1 MDENAIVT
9 FGLSKRYT
17 IGKVE
22 KYRTLRE
29 ALMRAASAPLRLLR
43 GERKRAPKEWF
54 WALQD
59 VSVEVKQGD
68 VVGVLGRNGAGK
80 TTLLK
85 LLSRITVPT
94 RGHAIIHGR
103 VGSLLEVGTGF
114 HPELTGRD
122 NIFLNGAI
130 IGMRRADIMRKFD
143 EIVEFAEV
151 GKFIDTTVKR
161 YSSGMHARLAF
172 AVAAHLEPEILIV
185 DEVLSVGDAAFQKK
199 CLGKMDAVAKGGR
212 TVLFVS
218 HNMSAAA
225 QLCNRG
231 ILLSSGRVVRTGG
244 IDEVVREY
252 VDSGTQEQEATLT
265 FAERPN
271 SAGTIRRVS
280 LINPSGRKTTEFFND
295 ERIAVEFEYDLQ
307 EAVPDNHIYV
317 LLERADGLLVLRS
330 ADDDYRARSAET
342 RGLRQPGHY
351 TRRVFFPPNI
361 LNEGVYQFRI
371 VLGKRWGELDKR
383 QSAFFRVEDRTDYR
397 DASLGK
403 RKGVVLF
410 PLEWNEEYWS
420 AEQGNV
426 RLPAAPAI
434 VVEAAPEGGLEA
446 EPERSQP

>member
-9 FGLSKRYT
+9 EGLSKRYR

-22 KYRTLRE
+22 KYRTLRD
-29 ALMRAASAPLRLLR
+29 ALTRAASAPLRLMR
-43 GERKRAPKEWF
+43 GQIQRTPKEWF

-59 VSVEVKQGD
+59 VSVEVKRGD

-94 RGHAIIHGR
+94 RGQAIIHGR

-114 HPELTGRD
+114 HPELSGRD

-130 IGMRRADIMRKFD
+130 IGMRRADILRKFD
-143 EIVEFAEV
+143 EIVEFAEI

-185 DEVLSVGDAAFQKK
+185 DEVLAVGDAAFQKK

-231 ILLSSGRVVRTGG
+231 ILLNAGRLVRTGV
-244 IDEVVREY
+244 IDDVVREY
-252 VDSGTQEQEATLT
+252 VESGIQEQEATLT
-265 FAERPN
+265 FPERPN
-271 SAGTIRRVS
+271 SKGTIRRVS
-280 LINPSGRKTTEFFND
+280 LVNPSGQKTTSFFND
-295 ERIAVEFEYDLQ
+295 ERITLEFEYDLK
-307 EAVPDNHIYV
+307 EALAENPIYV

-330 ADDDYRARSAET
+330 SDGDYRPRAPET
-342 RGLRQPGHY
+342 RAVRPPGLY
-351 TRRVFFPPNI
+351 TRRVLFPPSL
-361 LNEGVYQFRI
+361 LNEGVYQFRV
-371 VLGKRWGELDKR
+371 VLGKRWGELDR
-383 QSAFFRVEDRTDYR
+383 QLSAFFRIEDRTDYR

-403 RKGVVLF
+403 RKGVLLF
-410 PLEWNEEYWS
+410 PLEWSEDCWS
-420 AEQGNV
+420 AEQGSV
-426 RLPAAPAI
+426 EIASSTPLPAR
-434 VVEAAPEGGLEA
+434 AAPEKGLEA
-446 EPERSQP
+446 DGE

>member
-9 FGLSKRYT
+9 EGLSKRYK

-22 KYRTLRE
+22 KYRTLRD
-29 ALMRAASAPLRLLR
+29 ALTHAASAPLRLLR
-43 GERKRAPKEWF
+43 GKRRAPKEWF

-59 VSVEVKQGD
+59 VSIEVKRGD

-94 RGHAIIHGR
+94 RGQAIIRGR

-231 ILLSSGRVVRTGG
+231 ILLSAGRLVRSGG
-244 IDEVVREY
+244 IDEIVRDY

-265 FAERPN
+265 FPGRP
-271 SAGTIRRVS
+271 SAAGTIRRIS
-280 LINPSGRKTTEFFND
+280 LVNPSGSKTTEFFND
-295 ERIAVEFEYDLQ
+295 ERITVEFEYELV
-307 EAVPDNHIYV
+307 EAIADNHIYV
-317 LLERADGLLVLRS
+317 LLDRSDGLLVMRS
-330 ADDDYRARSAET
+330 ADDDYRPLAAQT
-342 RGLRQPGHY
+342 RAPRPPGLY
-351 TRRVFFPPNI
+351 TRRVHFPPGL
-361 LNEGVYQFRI
+361 LNEGIYQFRI
-371 VLGKRWGELDKR
+371 ILGKRWGELDR
-383 QSAFFRVEDRTDYR
+383 QKSPFFRIEDRTDYR

-403 RKGVVLF
+403 RKGVILF
-410 PLEWNEEYWS
+410 PLEWSEEHWS
-420 AEQGNV
+420 AERGNV
-426 RLPAAPAI
+426 PVA
-434 VVEAAPEGGLEA
+434 EASSLVARAPEMGLEA
-446 EPERSQP
+446 ERE

>member
-1 MDENAIVT
+1 MDEKAIVT
-9 FGLSKRYT
+9 EGLSKRYT
-17 IGKVE
+17 IGNIE
-22 KYRTLRE
+22 KYRTLRDV
-29 ALMRAASAPLRLLR
+29 LTRAASAPLRMLR
-43 GERKRAPKEWF
+43 GERRAPKEWF

-59 VSVEVKQGD
+59 VSIEVKRGD

-94 RGHAIIHGR
+94 RGQAIIHGR

-231 ILLSSGRVVRTGG
+231 VLLSQGRLVRTGS
-244 IDEVVREY
+244 IDEVVSEY
-252 VDSGTQEQEATLT
+252 VDSGTQEQEATLV
-265 FAERPN
+265 FPERPT
-271 SAGTIRRVS
+271 APGTIRRVS
-280 LINPSGRKTTEFFND
+280 LANPSGRKTTEFFND
-295 ERIAVEFEYDLQ
+295 ERITVEFEYELK
-307 EAVPDNHIYV
+307 EAVAENHIYV
-317 LLERADGLLVLRS
+317 LLDRADGLLVLRS
-330 ADDDYRARSAET
+330 ADDDYRPRAAET
-342 RGLRQPGHY
+342 GGLRPPGSY
-351 TRRVFFPPNI
+351 TRRVHFPPSL
-361 LNEGVYQFRI
+361 LNEGIYQFRI

-397 DASLGK
+397 NASLGK

-410 PLEWNEEYWS
+410 PLEWSEEYWS
-420 AEQGNV
+420 AEQGRVPLAENPPLIA
-426 RLPAAPAI
+426 RAAL
-434 VVEAAPEGGLEA
+434 ENGLEV
-446 EPERSQP
+446 ERE

>member
-1 MDENAIVT
+1 MSELAIVT
-9 FGLSKRYT
+9 EGLSKRYK

-22 KYRTLRE
+22 KYRTLRD
-29 ALMRAASAPLRLLR
+29 AITRAASAPLRMLR
-43 GERKRAPKEWF
+43 GEYTRTPKEWF

-85 LLSRITVPT
+85 LLSRITTPT
-94 RGHAIIHGR
+94 RGQAIIRGR

-143 EIVEFAEV
+143 EIVDFAEV
-151 GKFIDTTVKR
+151 GPFIDTTVKR

-185 DEVLSVGDAAFQKK
+185 DEVLAVGDAAFQRK

-231 ILLSSGRVVRTGG
+231 ILLGGGRVVRTGA

-252 VDSGTQEQEATLT
+252 VESGTQEHEATLT
-265 FAERPN
+265 FPARP
-271 SAGTIRRVS
+271 SAAATLRRIS
-280 LINPSGRKTTEFFND
+280 LVNPGGKKTTEFFND
-295 ERIAVEFEYDLQ
+295 ERIAVEFDYELK
-307 EAVPDNHIYV
+307 EAIAENHIY
-317 LLERADGLLVLRS
+317 LFLERADGLLVLRN
-330 ADDDYRARSAET
+330 ADDDYQPLAAQTQSV
-342 RGLRQPGHY
+342 RQPGMY
-351 TRRVFFPPNI
+351 TRRVFFPPSL
-361 LNEGVYQFRI
+361 LNEGIYQFRI
-371 VLGKRWGELDKR
+371 NLGKRRVEHDTQR
-383 QSAFFRVEDRTDYR
+383 SAFFRVEDRTDYR

-403 RKGVVLF
+403 RKGVILF
-410 PLEWNEEYWS
+410 PLEWSEEYWS
-420 AEQGNV
+420 AERGNMQLGQGPSE
-426 RLPAAPAI
+426 PAW
-434 VVEAAPEGGLEA
+434 VAPEGGLEH
-446 EPERSQP
+446 E

>member
-1 MDENAIVT
+1 MEEHAIIT
-9 FGLSKRYT
+9 EGLSKRYR

-22 KYRTLRE
+22 PYQTLRDSL
-29 ALMRAASAPLRLLR
+29 ARAASAPLRLLR
-43 GERKRAPKEWF
+43 GELRRQPEEWF

-59 VSVEVKQGD
+59 VSIEIERGD

-94 RGHAIIHGR
+94 RGQAIIRGR

-130 IGMRRADIMRKFD
+130 IGMRRADILRRFD
-143 EIVEFAEV
+143 EIVEFAEIGQFV
-151 GKFIDTTVKR
+151 DTSVKR

-185 DEVLSVGDAAFQKK
+185 DEVLAVGDAAFQKK

-231 ILLSSGRVVRTGG
+231 LLLNGGRLVKAGS

-252 VDSGTQEQEATLT
+252 VESGTREEDASLT
-265 FAERPN
+265 FPARAG
-271 SAGTIRRVS
+271 SAGTIRRISVANS
-280 LINPSGRKTTEFFND
+280 SGQKTTEFYND
-295 ERIAVEFEYDLQ
+295 ERISVELEYELQ
-307 EAVPDNHIYV
+307 EAVADNHVYV

-330 ADDDYRARSAET
+330 ADDDYRPRAADT
-342 RGLRQPGHY
+342 RGLHQPGTY
-351 TRRVFFPPNI
+351 TRRVFFPPSL
-361 LNEGVYQFRI
+361 LNEGVYQFTI
-371 VLGKRWGELDKR
+371 ILGKRWGELDR
-383 QSAFFRVEDRTDYR
+383 QKSAFFRVEDRTDYR

-410 PLEWNEEYWS
+410 ALEWDEQCWS
-420 AEQGNV
+420 
-426 RLPAAPAI
+426 
-434 VVEAAPEGGLEA
+434 PEGGKVQLA
-446 EPERSQP
+446 TVAPLLAQVAPER

>member
-1 MDENAIVT
+1 MDENAIIT
-9 FGLSKRYT
+9 EGLGKRYR
-17 IGKVE
+17 IGKPE
-22 KYRTLRE
+22 KYRTLRD
-29 ALMRAASAPLRLLR
+29 ALTRAAGAPLRLLR
-43 GERKRAPKEWF
+43 GELKRTPREWF

-59 VSVEVKQGD
+59 ISVEVKRGD

-94 RGHAIIHGR
+94 RGQAIIQGR

-114 HPELTGRD
+114 HPELSGRD

-130 IGMRRADIMRKFD
+130 IGMRRADILRKFD
-143 EIVEFAEV
+143 EIVEFAEI

-185 DEVLSVGDAAFQKK
+185 DEVLAVGDAAFQKK

-231 ILLSSGRVVRTGG
+231 ILLNAGRLVRTGP
-244 IDEVVREY
+244 IDDVVREY
-252 VDSGTQEQEATLT
+252 VESGTQEQEATQW
-265 FAERPN
+265 FPERPT
-271 SAGTIRRVS
+271 SKGTIRRIALS
-280 LINPSGRKTTEFFND
+280 NPSGQKTTEFFND
-295 ERIAVEFEYDLQ
+295 ERITLEFEYELR
-307 EAVPDNHIYV
+307 EAVAENHIYL

-330 ADDDYRARSAET
+330 ADDDYTPRAPDT
-342 RGLRQPGHY
+342 RALRQPGFY
-351 TRRVFFPPNI
+351 TRHVFFPPGL
-361 LNEGVYQFRI
+361 LNEGVYQFRV
-371 VLGKRWGELDKR
+371 VLGKRWGELDR
-383 QSAFFRVEDRTDYR
+383 QSSAFFRVEDRTDYR

-403 RKGVVLF
+403 RKGVLLF
-410 PLEWNEEYWS
+410 PLEWNEEHWS
-420 AEQGNV
+420 AEQGK
-426 RLPAAPAI
+426 RELSHGAPLSAH
-434 VVEAAPEGGLEA
+434 AAPEKGLEA
-446 EPERSQP
+446 DGE

>member
-9 FGLSKRYT
+9 EGLSKRYQ
-17 IGKVE
+17 IGKPE
-22 KYRTLRE
+22 KYRTLRD
-29 ALMRAASAPLRLLR
+29 ALARAASAPLRALR
-43 GERKRAPKEWF
+43 GELERKPKEWF
-54 WALQD
+54 WALED
-59 VSVEVKQGD
+59 VSVEIARGD

-94 RGHAIIHGR
+94 RGQAIIRGR

-130 IGMRRADIMRKFD
+130 IGMRRADILRKFD

-231 ILLSSGRVVRTGG
+231 ILLDSGRLVRTGV
-244 IDEVVREY
+244 IDDVVREY
-252 VDSGTQEQEATLT
+252 VESGTREQEATLT
-265 FAERPN
+265 FPARPTK
-271 SAGTIRRVS
+271 SGSIRRIGLV
-280 LINPSGRKTTEFFND
+280 NPSGKRTTEFFND
-295 ERIAVEFEYDLQ
+295 ERICVEVEYELT
-307 EAVPDNHIYV
+307 EALPDHHVYV
-317 LLERADGLLVLRS
+317 WLERADGLMVLRS
-330 ADDDYRARSAET
+330 ADDDYAPRLEQTRAV
-342 RGLRQPGHY
+342 RQPGTY
-351 TRRVFFPPNI
+351 TRRVFFPPSL

-371 VLGKRWGELDKR
+371 DLGKRWADVDR
-383 QSAFFRVEDRTDYR
+383 QRSAFFRVEDCTDYR
-397 DASLGK
+397 DSSIGK

-410 PLEWNEEYWS
+410 PLEWKEEFFS
-420 AEQGNV
+420 AEGGRV
-426 RLPAAPAI
+426 ELPVGAPLPALTAL
-434 VVEAAPEGGLEA
+434 EEGLEG
-446 EPERSQP
+446 EGE